1 MHHRKEIEK
10 IIISNKLIRVIYDFN
25 REAMIRSKILVNSDL
40 LKQLKFFDKNKAKIV
55 DLANSGSESC
65 QGERKSIG
73 SASMASL
80 KAKQI
85 RA

>member
-1 MHHRKEIEK
+1 
-10 IIISNKLIRVIYDFN
+10 
-25 REAMIRSKILVNSDL
+25 MIRSEILVNSDL

-55 DLANSGSESC
+55 DLANSGNESC

-80 KAKQI
+80 KAKHKS
-85 RA
+85 A